1 MNVSSRRARTP
12 WVLWTVAMVLLAATL
27 TLTILNRTLSKDAYF
42 ALVAMVMILGYSTV
56 GAVLASR
63 SPRNPIGW
71 LMIAVGLLFAVT
83 GFTSEYIVYTYET
96 EPGSLPFG
104 PVTALISNA
113 TWLPMFTAVILLVLL
128 FPSGRVPGPRWRH
141 LPRVILGL
149 SALAFVGVSL
159 FPGEL
164 DLDLEVRI
172 VNPIGVEAL
181 DPVTYIAATVGFS
194 GLIFVAAPLSI
205 AALVLR
211 YRRSRGEERQQLR
224 WLAYIAA
231 TTVVV
236 IVAAFVTALVVGE
249 SFAHSWAGNA
259 FALAG
264 FGLVGIGV
272 PIAMGIAVLRYRLYD
287 LDLVVKK
294 TVLYATVAVLLA
306 AAFIAVA
313 VVIGQIAGR
322 TQTGAI
328 VAAALIGVAFWPAL
342 RLARRLADRL
352 VYGKRATPYEVLADF
367 SHRVGGSY
375 GSEDVLSRMAQVL
388 AGAVG
393 ARGAIVWL
401 RVGHELRPAAVT
413 PGVDAPDPVLTSGEV
428 LPELPGDAAVEV
440 RDQGELL
447 GALAVSMP
455 PNDPMNP
462 SRERLVR
469 DLAAQAGLVLRNV
482 RLIEELRASRQ
493 RLVAAQDEERRKLE
507 RNIHDGAQQQLV
519 ALQVKQRLAGQ
530 LAAREPEKAQALLDQ
545 LQEETQ
551 AALEDLRDLARG
563 IYPPLLAD
571 RGLAA
576 ALESQAR
583 KAPIPVRLEA
593 AVVDRYPQDIEATV
607 YFCALEALQN
617 VSKYAKATSATVS
630 IAQENGH
637 LAFSVADDG
646 LGFDPGST
654 RHGSGLQGMADRLA
668 AIDGTLDVRS
678 APNEGTVVSGR
689 IPLREVAT

>member
-1 MNVSSRRARTP
+1 MTASGRRGRVP
-12 WVLWTVAMVLLAATL
+12 WVLWTVAMVLLAGTL

-42 ALVAMVMILGYSTV
+42 ALIAMAMILGYSTV

-83 GFTSEYIVYTYET
+83 GFTSEYVVYAFET
-96 EPGSLPFG
+96 NPGSLPFG
-104 PVTALISNA
+104 PIVALVSNT

-128 FPSGRVPGPRWRH
+128 FPSGRVPGPRWRR
-141 LPRVILGL
+141 LPTAILGF
-149 SALAFVGVSL
+149 SALAFVGGVL
-159 FPGEL
+159 YAGEL
-164 DLDLEVRI
+164 DLDGVRI
-172 VNPIGVEAL
+172 INPIGVEAL
-181 DPVTYIAATVGFS
+181 QPVMNTAATVGWI
-194 GLIFVAAPLSI
+194 GLIYFSAPLSI

-211 YRRSRGEERQQLR
+211 YRRSRGEERQQMR

-231 TTVVV
+231 MTAVVS
-236 IVAAFVTALVVGE
+236 VAGIATALVMGE
-249 SFAHSWAGNA
+249 SFVNTVAGDI
-259 FALAG
+259 FALVG

-272 PIAMGIAVLRYRLYD
+272 PIAMGVAVLRYRLYD

-294 TVLYATVAVLLA
+294 TLLYASVAVLLA
-306 AAFIAVA
+306 ATFLVVAVA
-313 VVIGQIAGR
+313 IGAIAGR

-328 VAAALIGVAFWPAL
+328 VAAAVIGIAFWPAL
-342 RLARRLADRL
+342 RLARRLADRI
-352 VYGKRATPYEVLADF
+352 VYGRRATPYEVLAEF
-367 SHRVGGSY
+367 SDRVGGSY
-375 GSEDVLSRMAQVL
+375 ASEDVLGRMATVL
-388 AGAVG
+388 RDAVG
-393 ARGAIVWL
+393 ARSAVVWL
-401 RVGHELRPAAVT
+401 RVGTELRPAAVVPT
-413 PGVDAPDPVLTSGEV
+413 EDAPDPVRITDEV
-428 LPELPGDAAVEV
+428 LPELPAETAMEV
-440 RDQGELL
+440 RDGGELL

-530 LAAREPEKAQALLDQ
+530 LAAREPEKAQVLLEQ

-593 AVVDRYPQDIEATV
+593 DVVDRYPQDVEATV

-617 VSKYAKATSATVS
+617 VSKYAEATNAIVRL
-630 IAQENGH
+630 AQEDGH
-637 LAFSVADDG
+637 LAFSITDDG
-646 LGFDPGST
+646 RGFDPHST
-654 RHGSGLQGMADRLA
+654 GHGSGLQGMADRLA
-668 AIDGTLDVRS
+668 AIDGTLEVRS
-678 APNEGTVVSGR
+678 APKEGTVVSGR
-689 IPLREVAT
+689 IPLREVAS